1 MKFLPLVCRVLLG
14 LVFVFS
20 GANMLH
26 PLNPALPSPAGTPM
40 GDWNTI
46 MMVSNWMKV
55 VGFFQLLG
63 GLLVLVGRTA
73 PLGLVIL
80 APIIVNVL
88 CFHILLAGGK
98 DIAIGVFVGV
108 LEVLLVYFYRENFA
122 GIFATNAR
130 PVVTARTI

>member
-14 LVFVFS
+14 VIFVVI
-20 GANMLH
+20 GASMLY
-26 PLNPALPSPAGTPM
+26 PFFPAPAHGTVQD
-40 GDWNTI
+40 DWNSI
-46 MMVSNWMKV
+46 MVVSNWMKV

-88 CFHILLAGGK
+88 CFHIFLAGGK

-122 GIFATNAR
+122 GIFARNAR
-130 PVVTARTI
+130 PVVKARTI

>member
-20 GANMLH
+20 GANMIH
-26 PLNPALPSPAGTPM
+26 PLFPAAAPVTGTAM
-40 GDWNTI
+40 GDWNSI
-46 MMVSNWMKV
+46 MTVSNWMKV

-88 CFHILLAGGK
+88 CFHIFLAGGK

-108 LEVLLVYFYRENFA
+108 LEALLVYFYRENFA

-130 PVVTARTI
+130 PAGTARTM